1 MENIL
6 ELAYKLHDLLLNS
19 NEYKILKDYE
29 DKMLNDDN
37 ANSLINN
44 YHICLEKYNFD
55 KSEEVLKKLSNA
67 KLLMDQNELVILYKK
82 AYKDYQILVGNI
94 TDVVFKDFKKDTF
107 LDKLIRAKWFGS

>member
-19 NEYKILKDYE
+19 SEYKILKDCE
-29 DKMLNDDN
+29 EKMLNDDN
-37 ANSLINN
+37 ANSLINA

-107 LDKLIRAKWFGS
+107 LDKLIRAK